1 MGWNRFHGQA
11 ELAPIAIEDKEY
23 RIVTVAERNGF
34 QILTCAV
41 DEIPTNTLCK
51 RIDSK
56 LRRSAND
63 YICIFF
69 IPGTEHQQW
78 IAPVKTVE
86 KRDIVTLSMKRL
98 TRQTS
103 YSPRYPTCRLT
114 WKNRPPSWT

>member
-1 MGWNRFHGQA
+1 MDRNTFNQYIKDADFRELFITEMGWNRFHGQA

-34 QILTCAV
+34 QILACAV

-63 YICIFF
+63 YINDGIDGF
-69 IPGTEHQQW
+69 I
-78 IAPVKTVE
+78 
-86 KRDIVTLSMKRL
+86 
-98 TRQTS
+98 
-103 YSPRYPTCRLT
+103 
-114 WKNRPPSWT
+114 